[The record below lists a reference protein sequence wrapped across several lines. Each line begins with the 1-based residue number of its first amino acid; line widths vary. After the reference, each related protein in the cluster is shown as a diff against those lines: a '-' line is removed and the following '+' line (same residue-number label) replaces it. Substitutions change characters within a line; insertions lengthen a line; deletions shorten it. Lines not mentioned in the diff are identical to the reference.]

1 MYAPPESK
9 SAKVARKAV
18 PARQAALDSASE
30 LAARAASLNARPQI
44 RQLKEKEE
52 SLGGRPEIR
61 ALAAKTEPNRTGLPD
76 GLKAGVESL
85 SGIAMDDVRVHY
97 GSSKPA
103 ALQAKAFAQ
112 GSEIH
117 VGPGEERHLPHEAW
131 HVVQQKQGRVKATVQ
146 AKGAMINDDRGLERE
161 ADLMGA
167 RSVATAPVQRAALIE
182 RTRLSNGQAPIQ
194 GFQLRQIDE
203 DREGITDLHFR
214 YDDDIAGNAQAGEH
228 LHITI
233 VYAGPTTRHCYYN
246 YNSSTWRWDTAPPQ
260 AVAAIAEAQQDEA
273 IAWARAHR
281 PKPVVAATPAANPN
295 GPKPPKPKGPAP
307 RKGAKGTTTIR
318 IS

>member
-9 SAKVARKAV
+9 SAKAARKAA
-18 PARQAALDSASE
+18 PARHAAPDSGSQ

-61 ALAAKTEPNRTGLPD
+61 ALAAKAEPNRTGLPD
-76 GLKAGVESL
+76 GLKAGVEGL
-85 SGIAMDDVRVHY
+85 SGIALDDVRVHY

-117 VGPGEERHLPHEAW
+117 IAPGEERHLPHEAW

-146 AKGAMINDDRGLERE
+146 AKGIPINDEGALERE

-167 RSVATAPVQRAALIE
+167 RASSAAPAQRSALLKTGRLAAGQAPVQ
-182 RTRLSNGQAPIQ
+182 
-194 GFQLRQIDE
+194 GFHLRQIDE
-203 DREGITDLHFR
+203 SGEGITDLHFR
-214 YDDDIAGNAQAGEH
+214 YDDNALVAGEH
-228 LHITI
+228 LHITV

-246 YNSSTWRWDTAPPQ
+246 YNNSTWRWDTAPPAAVQ
-260 AVAAIAEAQQDEA
+260 ALAEAQQAEA
-273 IAWARAHR
+273 IEWARQYR
-281 PKPVVAATPAANPN
+281 PKPVVAATPAADPN
-295 GPKPPKPKGPAP
+295 APKPPKPKGPFP

-318 IS
+318 IA